1 MGVGLGGDDPAAD
14 GPVEEADAHEEGL
27 VDALDRVLV
36 LVDGRGDRPDADRAA
51 AEVLDDGRED
61 LAVDVVEAEDV
72 DLHHVQGPLG
82 FLDRDD
88 AAALDVDV
96 VADAAQQPVGHA
108 RRSPRA
114 QGDLAGPGLV
124 DLDLEDPGRALDD
137 PLQVL
142 VPVVV
147 EAVDDAEAAAQ
158 GRRDAAGPGRRPD
171 QGELLDLELVA
182 AGARPLADEDVH
194 VEILHG
200 RVEDLLD
207 RGLEAVDL
215 VDEQDL
221 FGLHVGQDGR
231 EVAGPLDDRP
241 GRGLDADAHLLGDE
255 VGQARLAQSRGPVEE
270 DVVELLVAF
279 AGRLDEDAQV
289 GLDLVLADELVERL
303 RAEAILEEDVLFRP
317 DRAEDGGHAVS

>member
-1 MGVGLGGDDPAAD
+1 MGVGPRGDDPAAD

-27 VDALDRVLV
+27 VDALDRVLL

-61 LAVDVVEAEDV
+61 LAVDVVEPQSV

-82 FLDRDD
+82 FLRRDD
-88 AAALDVDV
+88 AVALDVDV
-96 VADAAQQPVGHA
+96 VPDAAQQPVGHA
-108 RRSPRA
+108 RRPSRA
-114 QGDLAGPGLV
+114 QGDLAGPGIV

-137 PLQVL
+137 LLQVF
-142 VPVVV
+142 VFIVI

-158 GRRDAAGPGRRPD
+158 GRRDAPGPGRRAD
-171 QGELLDLELVA
+171 EGELLDLELVA
-182 AGARPLADEDVH
+182 PGARPLADDDVQAE
-194 VEILHG
+194 VLHG

-231 EVAGPLDDRP
+231 EVAVRSMTGP
-241 GRGLDADAHLLGDE
+241 A
-255 VGQARLAQSRGPVEE
+255 
-270 DVVELLVAF
+270 
-279 AGRLDEDAQV
+279 V
-289 GLDLVLADELVERL
+289 GLMPTPISLAMR
-303 RAEAILEEDVLFRP
+303 
-317 DRAEDGGHAVS
+317 